1 MKEEPPALKTFG
13 SRCPALSGPPTLA
26 PTRVRT
32 PGLPNARPV
41 RHFHGMIRRI
51 QDVRIGYKTGI
62 VVIVLALILWG
73 LVSYVRIKDF
83 VPEELKHPVA
93 PAPGQ
98 VS

>member
-1 MKEEPPALKTFG
+1 
-13 SRCPALSGPPTLA
+13 
-26 PTRVRT
+26 
-32 PGLPNARPV
+32 
-41 RHFHGMIRRI
+41 MIRRI